1 MTCVLPPRSPK
12 SMSGS
17 PAISAAKRV
26 HRPHWMHRSR
36 SSSTRSLIGT
46 GFSKWR
52 FSSTKRDSP
61 GPNARV
67 WSWSGHSPP
76 RSQTGQSSG
85 WLIEQ
90 ELEDAVLH
98 RLHVRR
104 LRVDDH
110 AVGHRRRARDLEAAH
125 ALDLDQAHAAHADGL
140 HALVPAEARDVGT
153 VLLRDL
159 DEQLAP
165 GRLHFLAVDG
175 ERHDVGTGRDRDHEP
190 LVRRP
195 LAHGNGVHH
204 HCALPL
210 RCFRSRRSLHSL
222 RSPRAVRR
230 RGSCVP

>member
-1 MTCVLPPRSPK
+1 MTSVLPPRSPK

-26 HRPHWMHRSR
+26 QRPHWMQRSR
-36 SSSTRSLIGT
+36 SSSTRSLIGI

-61 GPNARV
+61 GPNASV
-67 WSWSGHSPP
+67 WSCSGHSPP
-76 RSQTGQSSG
+76 RSHTGQSSG

-110 AVGHRRRARDLEAAH
+110 AVGDRRRARDLHAAH
-125 ALDLDQAHAAHADGL
+125 ALDLDQAHAAHADRL
-140 HALVPAEARDVGT
+140 HALVPAEARDVGA

-159 DEQLAP
+159 DEQLAAR
-165 GRLHFLAVDG
+165 RLHLLAVDG
-175 ERHDVGTGRDRDHEP
+175 DGHDVGPGRDRDHVA

-195 LAHGNGVHH
+195 LAHADRVGAHAAPSHG
-204 HCALPL
+204 CRPARTDL
-210 RCFRSRRSLHSL
+210 
-222 RSPRAVRR
+222 AAGARR
-230 RGSCVP
+230 RAPCVP